1 MKALYDSIM
10 DIDANDPVDVI
21 NSIDDKLMSQRLK
34 EIVKKNA
41 KDFVPV
47 ILKNADLLKQTAI
60 ILRPYGGAADMDFY
74 YSMDD
79 PTIRITVIK
88 SRDQDPSG
96 HKLKRAMD
104 KLEVEIARDARHV
117 YIFFQ

>member
-41 KDFVPV
+41 EDFAPV

-60 ILRPYGGAADMDFY
+60 ILRPYGGADKMDFY
-74 YSMDD
+74 YAMDD

-88 SRDQDPSG
+88 SGNQDPGG
-96 HKLKRAMD
+96 HKLVRAMD
-104 KLEVEIARDARHV
+104 KLKVETHRDAGHT